1 MQLELWWNDVRL
13 ACRHAVKRPG
23 FTVLVVMTLA
33 LGIGVNSAVFALI
46 DAVLL
51 RPLPYPQ
58 PERLVFIWET
68 LPEHDVFELQPTPA
82 DYAAWGDAH
91 SFQSVALVATDHF
104 TVTGDGEPERVP
116 GARCTASLFPLLGV
130 SPRLGRAFAT
140 AEDRVDAAPVVILS
154 DGLWR
159 RRYGADPALVGRQI
173 RIDGTPH
180 TVVGVM
186 PPDARLPGPLGGND
200 ELWLPTLMTA
210 QERTNAISHNY
221 TVLGRLADRVGAAE
235 ASAEMQTWASTMARE
250 HPETHRG
257 IGARVVPIVE
267 DTVRSI
273 KPALLVLMGGVG
285 LLLLIAAANVC
296 TLLLARAS
304 NRSREVA
311 VRASLGASAGRL
323 ASLAITESVV
333 LSALGALAGLTL
345 GGWVLHALLPT
356 FAESLPRVG
365 AVEVGARVATVTV
378 VLALALGV
386 VFGLAVAAQRP
397 TGALAP
403 ALKSGTR
410 LPGGSGVAHTRQALV
425 VAQVAFS
432 VMLLA
437 AAGLMVRS
445 FVRLQSVQ
453 PGFSAD
459 HVLTFRLALPE
470 GSYGTKA
477 GRAAFVDELLGRLK
491 SAPGVVSAALN
502 SRLPLGGSR
511 GANGVAIEG
520 RLSGPSGPSAAGEL
534 LIADQREV
542 TPEYFSAFKI
552 PLLAGR
558 PFTDHDGES
567 AEPVTI
573 INHAMAQAFWPGVD
587 PLNKRVRVTAGPEAA
602 GWTRIIGIAGDVR
615 HTGLGRPPVPE
626 MYRPYAQTPTF
637 DFSVI
642 VRTAGDPA
650 AVAPLAR
657 GGVRQ
662 IDAMLPV
669 YDVRTMDERIAGSFA
684 DMRAT
689 ALLLLV
695 TAALAAALASISI
708 YGSIWYVVSERIPE
722 IGIRLALG
730 ATPASVCRHVLSRA
744 LSLTMAGAA
753 IGTAA
758 TLASGPMLR
767 GLLFDT
773 RTTDPGTYAVV
784 VCGLIALSVAASL
797 APARRAMRVDPMTA
811 LRNE

>member
-1 MQLELWWNDVRL
+1 MQLDLWWNDVRF
-13 ACRHAVKRPG
+13 AWRNVVKRPG
-23 FTVLVVMTLA
+23 FAVLVIMTLA

-68 LPEHDVFELQPTPA
+68 LPAHEVFELQPTPA
-82 DYAAWGDAH
+82 DYAAWSEAH
-91 SFQSVALVATDHF
+91 SFQSIALVATDHF
-104 TVTGDGEPERVP
+104 TVTGDGEPERLP

-130 SPRLGRAFAT
+130 SPRLGRAFET
-140 AEDRVDAAPVVILS
+140 GEDRVDAVPVVILS

-173 RIDGTPH
+173 RIDGKPY

-186 PPDARLPGPLGGND
+186 PPDARLPGPLGGSD

-221 TVLGRLADRVGAAE
+221 TVLGRLADRVAAAE

-257 IGARVVPIVE
+257 IGARVVPVVE

-333 LSALGALAGLTL
+333 LAALGALVGLTL

-365 AVEVGARVATVTV
+365 AVEVDARVATITV
-378 VLALALGV
+378 VAALALGV
-386 VFGLAVAAQRP
+386 MFGLAVAAQRP

-410 LPGGSGVAHTRQALV
+410 LPGGPGVARTRHALV
-425 VAQVAFS
+425 VTQVAFS

-445 FVRLQSVQ
+445 FVRLQAVQ

-470 GSYGTKA
+470 VAYGTNA
-477 GRAAFVDELLGRLK
+477 GRTAFVDDLLARLR
-491 SAPGVVSAALN
+491 SAPGVLSAAVN

-511 GANGVAIEG
+511 GGNGIAIEG
-520 RLSGPSGPSAAGEL
+520 RPPSAAGEL

-542 TPEYFSAFKI
+542 TPEYFSALKI

-558 PFTDHDGES
+558 PFTDHDRES
-567 AEPVTI
+567 GEPVTI

-587 PLNKRVRVTAGPEAA
+587 PLNQRVRVTAGPEAA
-602 GWTRIIGIAGDVR
+602 GWTRVIGVAGDVR

-626 MYRPYAQTPTF
+626 MYRPYGQTPTL
-637 DFSVI
+637 DFSV
-642 VRTAGDPA
+642 VLRTAGDPA

-657 GGVRQ
+657 AGVRQ

-708 YGSIWYVVSERIPE
+708 YGSIWYLVSERIPE

-730 ATPASVCRHVLSRA
+730 ATPASVCRYVLSRA
-744 LSLTMAGAA
+744 LILTMAGAA

-758 TLASGPMLR
+758 ALAAGPMLR

-773 RTTDPGTYAVV
+773 RTTDPATYAVV
-784 VCGLIALSVAASL
+784 VCGLIALTVAASL
-797 APARRAMRVDPMTA
+797 APARRAMGVDPMTA